1 MNVEFLKDVALPV
14 AQEQRLETVM
24 KTIVEGISEE
34 PDVALVRLWFL
45 APGGYLR
52 RLFST
57 AGVPRPNWLPA
68 FSR

>member
-34 PDVALVRLWFL
+34 PDVALVPRTR
-45 APGGYLR
+45 GYLR
-52 RLFST
+52 RLLST
-57 AGVPRPNWLPA
+57 AGVPRPNSLPA

>member
-34 PDVALVRLWFL
+34 PDVAPVPRTR
-45 APGGYLR
+45 GYLR
-52 RLFST
+52 RLLSM
-57 AGVPRPNWLPA
+57 AGVPRPNSLPA
-68 FSR
+68 SSR